1 MFFFLNYNYKNYYN
15 IKHVLKHKLFKNT
28 FYYQNKN
35 KNKNVCHDFFPFF
48 LKKKNE
54 EESCVRQTHVSHTV

>member
-35 KNKNVCHDFFPFF
+35 KNKNVCHDFFLFF
-48 LKKKNE
+48 
-54 EESCVRQTHVSHTV
+54 